1 MPQSQL
7 NVVPTYQV
15 PLIADRQTTRDWYFF
30 FTGLFR
36 GLPPENESPVVLV
49 ASPSTYSAAR
59 KGSVIVSGG
68 TVSLIEFTRNGT
80 DYYDAGAT
88 SGMFTVN
95 ASDVLRIT
103 YSVAPTV
110 TFVPT

>member
-1 MPQSQL
+1 MPQSQFNL
-7 NVVPTYQV
+7 VPTYQV
-15 PLIADRQTTRDWYFF
+15 PLIVDRQTTRDWYFF

-36 GLPPENESPVVLV
+36 GLPPENESPVTLGV
-49 ASPSTYSAAR
+49 SPATYSATR

-80 DYYDAGAT
+80 DYYDVGAT

-103 YSVAPTV
+103 YAVAPDV
-110 TFVPT
+110 VFVPT